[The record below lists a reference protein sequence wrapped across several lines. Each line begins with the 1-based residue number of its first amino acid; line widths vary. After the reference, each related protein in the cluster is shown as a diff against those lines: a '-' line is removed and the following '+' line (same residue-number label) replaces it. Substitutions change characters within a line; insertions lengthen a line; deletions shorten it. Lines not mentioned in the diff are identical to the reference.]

1 MSRRGLLV
9 VVSGPSGVGKDTVL
23 QRLFGL
29 DPSLSYSV
37 SYTTRQPRPGEVD
50 GRDYSFLT
58 EARFD
63 AMVAGGELLEWEPVH
78 THRSGTGR
86 RRVEDALDAGRDI
99 VLNIDVKGGLRIR
112 ALLPDAILVFLV
124 PPSLEEL
131 ERRRRGRGTE
141 DEAELTRR
149 AADAEIEMGYS
160 PQYDVTVVNDD
171 VEQAAKEILDLI
183 QERREGGQAR

>member
-1 MSRRGLLV
+1 MSRRGLLI

-23 QRLFGL
+23 RRLFEL

-50 GRDYSFLT
+50 GRDYSFVT
-58 EARFD
+58 DEEFD
-63 AMVAGGELLEWEPVH
+63 AMIAHHDLLEWEPVH

-86 RRVEDALDAGRDI
+86 SRVVEALDAGRDI
-99 VLNIDVKGGLRIR
+99 VLNIDVKGGVRIR
-112 ALLPDAILVFLV
+112 ELVPEAMLVFLA

-131 ERRRRGRGTE
+131 DRRRRGRGTE
-141 DEAELTRR
+141 DEAELARR

-160 PQYDVTVVNDD
+160 PQYDVIVVNDG
-171 VEQAAKEILDLI
+171 VERAAKEILDLI
-183 QERREGGQAR
+183 QQRRGTR

>member
-1 MSRRGLLV
+1 M

-29 DPSLSYSV
+29 DRSLSYSV

-58 EARFD
+58 EAQFD

-86 RRVEDALDAGRDI
+86 RRVEDELDAGRDI

-112 ALLPDAILVFLV
+112 ELVPHAMLVFLA
-124 PPSLEEL
+124 PPDLEEL

-141 DEAELTRR
+141 DEPELARR
-149 AADAEIEMGYS
+149 AADAKIEMGYS

-171 VEQAAKEILDLI
+171 AEKAAKEILELI
-183 QERREGGQAR
+183 QERRPAGKAR